1 MGQNLIVMRF
11 PAAERASQALA
22 ELKAASAAGRLQLLQ
37 AALVQRDGQG
47 QLRVGQ
53 GTLSPAEGQRLLDA
67 LRDAHELLEPSTDAG
82 MISLLACVREF
93 AEQEVDG
100 LAQELGVQVLR
111 RPLPPARPVAGPEA
125 R

>member
-11 PAAERASQALA
+11 PAADRASQALA

-37 AALVQRDGQG
+37 AALVQRDGHG
-47 QLRVGQ
+47 ELRVGQ

-111 RPLPPARPVAGPEA
+111 RPLPPAQPVPGLAA

>member
-11 PAAERASQALA
+11 PAADRASQALA

-37 AALVQRDGQG
+37 AVLVPREGELRAGQG
-47 QLRVGQ
+47 A
-53 GTLSPAEGQRLLDA
+53 LSPAEGQRLLDA

-93 AEQEVDG
+93 AEQEVNS

-111 RPLPPARPVAGPEA
+111 RPLPPAPPVPGLAA

>member
-11 PAAERASQALA
+11 PAADRASRALA
-22 ELKAASAAGRLQLLQ
+22 ELRAASAAGRLQLLQ
-37 AALVQRDGQG
+37 AALVQRDSQG
-47 QLRVGQ
+47 QLRAGQ
-53 GTLSPAEGQRLLDA
+53 GGLSEAEGQRLLDA
-67 LRDAHELLEPSTDAG
+67 LVDANDLLDSSTDAG

-111 RPLPPARPVAGPEA
+111 RPLPAPGAQAQR
-125 R
+125 

>member
-11 PAAERASQALA
+11 PAADRASQALA

-47 QLRVGQ
+47 QLRAGQ
-53 GTLSPAEGQRLLDA
+53 GGLSEAEGQRLLDA
-67 LRDAHELLEPSTDAG
+67 LVDANELLDSPTDAG

-111 RPLPPARPVAGPEA
+111 RPLRAPAAQTAAQR
-125 R
+125 